1 MTIICPWCGKEVGL
15 TTSPLSEG
23 KLVALHWPVNS
34 FEICPELSQA

>member
-23 KLVALHWPVNS
+23 TSWWLCIGP
-34 FEICPELSQA
+34 